1 MEDIDTTTQVT
12 FPLTSAPADGSFKA
26 EFVIMS
32 KYPGAL
38 FIVRKP
44 STSDQVA
51 KMLLK
56 LLEILP
62 MLVINM
68 LMMLVAGTI
77 VYMVVSYKVFKIRTY
92 CFSSKMNRV
101 ENIVKF
107 L

>member
-44 STSDQVA
+44 STSEQVT
-51 KMLLK
+51 KMLMK
-56 LLEILP
+56 LVEIIPL
-62 MLVINM
+62 LLINM
-68 LMMLVAGTI
+68 LMMLVAGTL
-77 VYMVVSYKVFKIRTY
+77 VYMVVSFVQFKLLFF
-92 CFSSKMNRV
+92 FSS
-101 ENIVKF
+101 
-107 L
+107 